1 LCVCRQVSGTWF
13 VRLVMTDPIAD
24 AQAQRDALL
33 DEVAEAGEQ
42 ARAWRERRNAL
53 VIQAAALNISY
64 RRIAE
69 YVGLSDVAVG
79 RIARRYGP
87 DSTDG

>member
-1 LCVCRQVSGTWF
+1 
-13 VRLVMTDPIAD
+13 MNDPIAD
-24 AQAQRDALL
+24 AEVQRGALL

-42 ARAWRERRNAL
+42 ARAWRERRNVL
-53 VIQAAALNISY
+53 IIQAAALNISY

-79 RIARRYGP
+79 RIARQYAPDGP
-87 DSTDG
+87 HA

>member
-1 LCVCRQVSGTWF
+1 LCVSCQVSGTRF

-24 AQAQRDALL
+24 AEAKRDALL
-33 DEVAEAGEQ
+33 DDVAEAGEQ

-53 VIQAAALNISY
+53 IIQAAALNISY

-79 RIARRYGP
+79 RIARSYRP
-87 DSTDG
+87 EA

>member
-1 LCVCRQVSGTWF
+1 LCVSCQVSGTRF
-13 VRLVMTDPIAD
+13 VRLVMADPIAD
-24 AQAQRDALL
+24 AQAERDALL

-64 RRIAE
+64 RQIAE

-79 RIARRYGP
+79 RIARTYRP
-87 DSTDG
+87 EA

>member
-1 LCVCRQVSGTWF
+1 MV
-13 VRLVMTDPIAD
+13 DPIAD
-24 AQAQRDALL
+24 ADAERGALL

-53 VIQAAALNISY
+53 IIQAAARNISY

-79 RIARRYGP
+79 RIARQYAPGDP
-87 DSTDG
+87 QA

>member
-1 LCVCRQVSGTWF
+1 MV
-13 VRLVMTDPIAD
+13 DPVAD
-24 AQAQRDALL
+24 AQAEWDALL
-33 DEVAEAGEQ
+33 ADVAEAGEQ

-53 VIQAAALNISY
+53 IIAAAAHNISY

-79 RIARRYGP
+79 RIAP
-87 DSTDG
+87 

>member
-1 LCVCRQVSGTWF
+1 M
-13 VRLVMTDPIAD
+13 VMVDPVAD
-24 AQAQRDALL
+24 AQAERDALL
-33 DEVAEAGEQ
+33 AEVAEAGEQ

-53 VIQAAALNISY
+53 VIAAAARNISY

-79 RIARRYGP
+79 RIVRTHRAHP
-87 DSTDG
+87 

>member
-1 LCVCRQVSGTWF
+1 VSCQVSGMRF
-13 VRLVMTDPIAD
+13 LRPVMTDPIAD
-24 AQAQRDALL
+24 AQAERDALL

-79 RIARRYGP
+79 RIARTHRP
-87 DSTDG
+87 EA

>member
-1 LCVCRQVSGTWF
+1 MSCQVSGTRF
-13 VRLVMTDPIAD
+13 VRLVMVDPIAD
-24 AQAQRDALL
+24 ADAQRGALL

-42 ARAWRERRNAL
+42 ARAWLERRNAL
-53 VIQAAALNISY
+53 IIQAAARNISY

-79 RIARRYGP
+79 RIARQYAP
-87 DSTDG
+87 DDPHA

>member
-1 LCVCRQVSGTWF
+1 
-13 VRLVMTDPIAD
+13 MTDPIAD
-24 AQAQRDALL
+24 AEAARDALL
-33 DEVAEAGEQ
+33 EEIAEAGEQ

-53 VIQAAALNISY
+53 IIEGAALNISY

-79 RIARRYGP
+79 RIARRRDP
-87 DSTDG
+87 DG